1 MTLPASG
8 TISINDIRIE
18 LGVPS
23 YTNASMLDLATGGVV
38 AINPWAVPKPQNY
51 APYLMTA
58 WYSYNHAATAPNIT
72 SFVVLGTT
80 DTIYGGFNASWS
92 YISGTSLNVTDTYLD
107 YSFDYGATYN
117 QFQYLS
123 GTSTTQII
131 DSVEGLPGFTSLD
144 DTYFR
149 LRAYANGTQVPYSP
163 LYAYPPFPY

>member
-1 MTLPASG
+1 MTLPPSG
-8 TISINDIRIE
+8 TISIDDIRVE

-23 YTNASMLDLATGGVV
+23 YTNAGMLELATGGVV
-38 AINPWAVPKPQNY
+38 PINPWASPKPNNY

-72 SFVVLGTT
+72 AFSVLATT
-80 DTIYGGFNASWS
+80 PPIYGGFNASWS
-92 YISGTSLNVTDTYLD
+92 YVSGTSLNVTDTYLD

-123 GTSTTQII
+123 GTGTTSII

-149 LRAYANGTQVPYSP
+149 LRAYANGTQVPNSP
-163 LYAYPPFPY
+163 LYAYPPFPL